1 MKPGGRKKLLRL
13 TLLLTACAIAGIFLF
28 ALIRHQTS
36 YTAKTKETISPSRP
50 QSSDRSMIRGL
61 RYSVNMS
68 EEAQLSMEAD
78 EFRVGKKK
86 LGFLRVSLLNEAEI
100 RNARIRIVKTPT
112 QSPPRGPGVPDR
124 SPSQINPEQ
133 AHPPSSGNAQGREG
147 LLMDSARALL
157 NEIESSKAFPGMSST
172 RIVSIK
178 IAPIEFQIL
187 EGNTSL
193 LKISAG
199 QAGFDL
205 KNRSIVFR
213 DRVRASAGKE
223 SWIGDEL
230 TIDPASGKVTGR
242 RKRGAAALQKE
253 EDLSRV
259 FSPFAPGD

>member
-1 MKPGGRKKLLRL
+1 MNVNRVGDFSRVRQCWNMKPGGRKKLLRL
-13 TLLLTACAIAGIFLF
+13 TLLLTACAIAAVLLF
-28 ALIRHQTS
+28 ALIKHQFFDS
-36 YTAKTKETISPSRP
+36 EKTKEAISPTRT

-68 EEAQLSMEAD
+68 EETRLFIEAD

-112 QSPPRGPGVPDR
+112 QSPPQGRGVPDR

-147 LLMDSARALL
+147 LLMDSARAVL
-157 NEIESSKAFPGMSST
+157 NEKAFPGMSST

-187 EGNTSL
+187 EGNASL

-242 RKRGAAALQKE
+242 RKGGAAAL
-253 EDLSRV
+253 
-259 FSPFAPGD
+259 